1 MQFILSEKEYIE
13 NIMETNEVPKDL
25 SKKYLI
31 NLMVKYFYQVEGKDK
46 KEIINLVKEKMLGFN
61 FDITEYQEYQWVD
74 CMETTFETVKANNRT
89 LRDVTRVPLYASEQK
104 KIESLD
110 LDKEKKVLFTMY
122 IIARASNGNGWIN
135 LEHKEIFKLANV
147 STTISNQ
154 ADMLH
159 KFYKMGLIQ
168 LSRKI
173 NNTSIMVEL
182 ADESEDAV
190 FEITSLDKL
199 GNQYLGKFKE
209 GYKQC
214 EECGKVF
221 KIKKEKGHNSKYCN
235 TCKKE
240 KELERHRR
248 YNEKR

>member
-1 MQFILSEKEYIE
+1 MQFILSEREYIE
-13 NIMETNEVPKDL
+13 KIMETNEVPSDL

-31 NLMVKYFYQVEGKDK
+31 NLMVKYFYQVEKKDK
-46 KEIINLVKEKMLGFN
+46 KETLSIVKEKMLGFN

-74 CMETTFETVKANNRT
+74 YMESTFESVKSNNRA
-89 LRDVTRVPLYASEQK
+89 LRDIMKVPLYESEQK
-104 KIESLD
+104 KIEALE
-110 LDKEKKVLFTMY
+110 LDKEKKVLFAMY

-135 LEHKEIFKLANV
+135 LEQKEIFKLANV

-154 ADMLH
+154 VDMLH
-159 KFYKMGLIQ
+159 KFYKLGLIQ

-182 ADESEDAV
+182 ADESEEVV
-190 FEITSLDKL
+190 FEVTNLDKL

-214 EECGKVF
+214 ENSKCGKVF
-221 KIKKEKGHNSKYCN
+221 KKRGNKSMYCTKCSN
-235 TCKKE
+235 E
-240 KELERHRR
+240 KELERYKK